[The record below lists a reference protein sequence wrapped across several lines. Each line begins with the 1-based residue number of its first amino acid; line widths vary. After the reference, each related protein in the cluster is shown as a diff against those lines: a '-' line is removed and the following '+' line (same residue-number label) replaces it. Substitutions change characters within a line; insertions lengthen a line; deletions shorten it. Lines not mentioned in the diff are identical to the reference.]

1 MKEKDIRHL
10 VRESIR
16 TILEMNPAEH
26 SRNEKEAHP
35 EKYCPD
41 GKCLWKTQTSKG
53 FNPCKKHPHLM
64 PKPNTSAT
72 PEQPNKEPQDSV
84 PVAQAGSTNAPA
96 PKSDPKSSED
106 TEASEQAKQLGLTHA
121 GWGNYK
127 DASGKVVA
135 RSIDG
140 KLVKIEKKQAGQP
153 STATKEPTA
162 DTKAPSTAAPA
173 PAQPSTATP
182 QTPTPKWAIV
192 DKQTGTIDK
201 IPGYGEEYMAQA
213 KAKKMGSRWEVKPI
227 SSFPPGTKFPWD
239 KSEPKA
245 STGTVD
251 VVAGQKFVNTADG
264 KVVNL
269 AAHFDV
275 FPPDLKAGDKVSV
288 QYKST
293 GSKGYHVVTPVAAE
307 PKAAAPASPPSA
319 APKST
324 ALSKEAL
331 LSELNFLKKATT
343 KLGVEKTRELVKKL
357 AEESKDIDHRRRG
370 MRLEAVLDVLQ
381 KSWRDVPDEQDA
393 ALTAF
398 LEQRGLEKVVPQG
411 SGGPG
416 IHPGWNKARDVET
429 AFDANADETVQKL
442 LEMFKGNGPRLL
454 RWLYKK
460 LLTATSA
467 GKERLGQYIGILM
480 ELIGPDIGTVNPG
493 QTPLTP

>member
-162 DTKAPSTAAPA
+162 DTKAPSTATPA
-173 PAQPSTATP
+173 PAQPSTATS

-245 STGTVD
+245 VAPVST
-251 VVAGQKFVNTADG
+251 
-264 KVVNL
+264 
-269 AAHFDV
+269 
-275 FPPDLKAGDKVSV
+275 
-288 QYKST
+288 
-293 GSKGYHVVTPVAAE
+293 
-307 PKAAAPASPPSA
+307 PAA